1 MEAKR
6 IPQRAS
12 TNGVRNRLTIR
23 DQDPAYIYR
32 IVNDIDDRVQVLM
45 DVGYEVAP
53 STNVGDKRAGA
64 PSSNPGSPTVI
75 SLGAGDKG
83 VVMRIKKDLYAER
96 RVERM
101 LRSVSLRLP
110 YKTQNK
116 MVQITA
122 RSNFLDLN

>member
-96 RVERM
+96 RVEKDAKVRE
-101 LRSVSLRLP
+101 LETALQDP
-110 YKTQNK
+110 KQNGADYGK
-116 MVQITA
+116 VKLS
-122 RSNFLDLN
+122 RP